1 MMSIIT
7 IGMMKNSVQKSRYEA
22 PEAELL
28 ELVTEDFLQ
37 NDSNPTPS
45 NNPPYGEGFD
55 DGGY

>member
-1 MMSIIT
+1 MSMIT

-28 ELVTEDFLQ
+28 ELVTENFLQ

-45 NNPPYGEGFD
+45 NNPPGAGEYD